1 MMQLCPCGSNESY
14 QNCCQPY
21 HQGTLW
27 PRTAEALMRSRY
39 SAFALQN
46 ADYLLKTWAK
56 TTRPGQFSFEKGL
69 IWQGLEIV
77 EVVKGQI
84 KDKRGQ
90 VHFKASYRLEP
101 NESGILE
108 ELSQFKKDSAGHW
121 MYIDGEIF

>member
-1 MMQLCPCGSNESY
+1 MKQLCPCGSNETY

-21 HQGTLW
+21 HLGTFW

-46 ADYLLKTWAK
+46 AQYLLKTWAK
-56 TTRPGQFSFEKGL
+56 TTRPGQLSFEKGL

-90 VHFKASYRLEP
+90 VHFKASYRLAS
-101 NESGILE
+101 NEFGILE

-121 MYIDGEIF
+121 VYVDGEIF